1 MGYLDNSGLSYL
13 WGKIKTALGGK
24 QDKESS
30 VSVPG
35 SGALSMS
42 ESLGSGPY
50 TIEFTEESGSGGG
63 SLPYNIISC
72 DDFSATK
79 HATFNLND
87 LSLANKVLKL
97 LVYQTGGEV
106 DSLSSIRIQLTNG
119 NVQKMSYMSPAAE
132 TFVRAENEAYI
143 ETQNAIII
151 DVYPRYAQ
159 GKLRSIYMQGF
170 STQFYFAYSD
180 SANIDGKT
188 PVIDVYVRSD
198 QGNYTGK
205 AILYSVEDGII
216 MASNGIGR

>member
-42 ESLGSGPY
+42 ETLGSGPY
-50 TIEFTEESGSGGG
+50 TIEFTEEADSGGG

-72 DDFSATK
+72 EDFSATK

-97 LVYQTGGEV
+97 LVYQTGGAV
-106 DSLSSIRIQLTNG
+106 DSLPSIRIQLTNG
-119 NVQKMSYMSPAAE
+119 NLQRMSLMSPGEEA
-132 TFVRAENEAYI
+132 FSKRENDAYI

-151 DVYPRYAQ
+151 DVYPRYFQ
-159 GKLRSIYMQGF
+159 GKLRSIYMRGF
-170 STQFYFAYSD
+170 SDTFYFDYSD
-180 SANIDGKT
+180 SGDIDGKV
-188 PVIDVYVRSD
+188 PVVDVFVRADS
-198 QGNYTGK
+198 GNYTGK
-205 AILYSVEDGII
+205 AILYSVEDGVI
-216 MASNGIGR
+216 MTSDGIGG

>member
-42 ESLGSGPY
+42 ETLGSGPY
-50 TIEFTEESGSGGG
+50 TIEFTEETGSGGG

-106 DSLSSIRIQLTNG
+106 DSLPSIQIQLTNG
-119 NVQKMSYMSPAAE
+119 NVQRMSYMNPGVEAFSK
-132 TFVRAENEAYI
+132 RENQAYI

-151 DVYPRYAQ
+151 DVYTRYSQ

-170 STQFYFAYSD
+170 SDMFYLAFSD
-180 SANIDGKT
+180 SSGIDGKS
-188 PVIDVYVRSD
+188 PMIDVYVRANN
-198 QGNYTGK
+198 GNYTGK

-216 MASNGIGR
+216 MASDGIGG

>member
-42 ESLGSGPY
+42 ETLGSGPY
-50 TIEFTEESGSGGG
+50 TIEFTEEAGSGGG

-97 LVYQTGGEV
+97 LVIKQGE
-106 DSLSSIRIQLTNG
+106 RLTAFH
-119 NVQKMSYMSPAAE
+119 Q
-132 TFVRAENEAYI
+132 FR
-143 ETQNAIII
+143 
-151 DVYPRYAQ
+151 
-159 GKLRSIYMQGF
+159 F
-170 STQFYFAYSD
+170 S
-180 SANIDGKT
+180 
-188 PVIDVYVRSD
+188 
-198 QGNYTGK
+198 
-205 AILYSVEDGII
+205 
-216 MASNGIGR
+216 